1 MLQVKGSQRPRAWNE
16 LKLHLKFSEAKRNI
30 KVTLVTLL
38 KIKAV
43 ETTEQL
49 T

>member
-1 MLQVKGSQRPRAWNE
+1 MFSEKGSQRPRAQNE
-16 LKLHLKFSEAKRNI
+16 FKLHLMFSAAKRNI

-43 ETTEQL
+43 ETTQQL
-49 T
+49 A